1 VAPTDSC
8 RPYVPNREPLRKAF
22 FYYRWVVAIQG
33 KVQAPE
39 QNELT
44 RGQSS
49 LLATALGVT
58 FIFGS

>member
-33 KVQAPE
+33 
-39 QNELT
+39 NFSH
-44 RGQSS
+44 RGTTSARDQSP

>member
-33 KVQAPE
+33 NFSHRG
-39 QNELT
+39 NERT

-58 FIFGS
+58 LIFGS